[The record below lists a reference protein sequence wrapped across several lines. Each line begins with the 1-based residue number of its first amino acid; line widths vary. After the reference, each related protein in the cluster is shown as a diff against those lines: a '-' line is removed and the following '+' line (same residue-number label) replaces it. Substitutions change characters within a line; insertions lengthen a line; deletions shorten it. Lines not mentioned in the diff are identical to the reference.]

1 MNRQMNEF
9 IAYLQEVKQVS
20 NNTSTSY
27 QQDLHKFLAFLK
39 EHQIT
44 KLSKVTETN
53 IYSYIL
59 ELEKNNRS
67 AATIARTIVSIKGFF
82 SYLMKYRKISIDPS
96 ERIKPPKV
104 EKKLPQALSTLQVQS
119 LLESPDLSTPK
130 GLRDKAMFEIMYAT
144 GMKASELI
152 ELQMDDIDFTH
163 GILICR
169 GTKRDRVIPFG
180 EKANYAVKEYL
191 DNGRER
197 FAGLQTH
204 SYVFVNQHGK
214 PMTRQGF
221 WKILKEYAALLE
233 INELS
238 PQLLRHSFAMHLIEN
253 GANVNVVGEM
263 LGYTDRSLAYVYTD
277 SKNVRVMEEY
287 NKAHP
292 RV

>member
-1 MNRQMNEF
+1 MNEF

-191 DNGRER
+191 DNGRVR
-197 FAGLQTH
+197 FVGLQTH
-204 SYVFVNQHGK
+204 SYIFVNQHGK

>member
-1 MNRQMNEF
+1 MNEF

-204 SYVFVNQHGK
+204 SYVLVNQHGK

>member
-144 GMKASELI
+144 AMKASELI

-191 DNGRER
+191 DNGRVR
-197 FAGLQTH
+197 FVGLQTH
-204 SYVFVNQHGK
+204 SYIFVNQHGK

>member
-191 DNGRER
+191 DNGRVR
-197 FAGLQTH
+197 FVGLQTH
-204 SYVFVNQHGK
+204 SYIFVNQHGK

>member
-104 EKKLPQALSTLQVQS
+104 EKKLLQALSTLQVQS

-130 GLRDKAMFEIMYAT
+130 GCGIRRCLRLCM
-144 GMKASELI
+144 
-152 ELQMDDIDFTH
+152 
-163 GILICR
+163 
-169 GTKRDRVIPFG
+169 
-180 EKANYAVKEYL
+180 
-191 DNGRER
+191 
-197 FAGLQTH
+197 
-204 SYVFVNQHGK
+204 
-214 PMTRQGF
+214 RQ
-221 WKILKEYAALLE
+221 E
-233 INELS
+233 
-238 PQLLRHSFAMHLIEN
+238 
-253 GANVNVVGEM
+253 
-263 LGYTDRSLAYVYTD
+263 
-277 SKNVRVMEEY
+277 
-287 NKAHP
+287 
-292 RV
+292 